1 MRKSQ
6 GVDGENTTL
15 FEEIKQNIDLDQEK
29 EDISTNDS
37 LTIWFLSDRKIG
49 NSYEKR

>member
-6 GVDGENTTL
+6 GVDAENTTH
-15 FEEIKQNIDLDQEK
+15 FEEIKQKIDLDQEK
-29 EDISTNDS
+29 EEISMNDS
-37 LTIWFLSDRKIG
+37 LTIWFSSDRKIG